1 MKENL
6 IPYAICV
13 TWEDNILV
21 KLGDWHLFKQYSSLA
36 VSIQINYLLSV
47 ESLVVLCEIF
57 VLVFIFYIQKSCKWC
72 PSTFQSKYISCTQF
86 WFTLYGRYPHPG
98 KGVENFVKG
107 KGLKEHH
114 SIEGYL
120 DTLTVLLSC
129 LLDTWFHNPTSK
141 FCCTGLVCITSIAN
155 NCLIQ
160 IRITD

>member
-1 MKENL
+1 M
-6 IPYAICV
+6 
-13 TWEDNILV
+13 WEDNILV

-57 VLVFIFYIQKSCKWC
+57 VLFFIFYIQKSCKWC
-72 PSTFQSKYISCTQF
+72 PSTFQSKYISYTQF

-107 KGLKEHH
+107 KGLKEHRR
-114 SIEGYL
+114 IAGYFRHFK
-120 DTLTVLLSC
+120 TVLLFC
-129 LLDTWFHNPTSK
+129 LSLIHGFTIQPVNSVA
-141 FCCTGLVCITSIAN
+141 LVCITSIAN